1 LGKRQKLKNA
11 RKIGLVALV
20 AATYAMVAGGPFGL
34 EEIVQNNGYTGALLI
49 ICFTPLL
56 WALPTTL
63 MVSELASALP
73 ETGGYYVWVCRA
85 LGPFWG
91 FQESWLT
98 FMGSIF
104 DMALYPILFS
114 TYLAHLVP
122 ALGRGFIPFTM
133 GAVMIATCVAM
144 NLLGTSFVGRGS
156 IIFVLALLAPFGFLV
171 WWGFSSLHLGA
182 AQANLTKPDLFGG
195 ILIAMWNYMGWDN
208 ASTIAGDVQDARR
221 TYTRAMSI
229 SLIVVVLTYIF
240 PILAVAHAGIPASA
254 WETGAWVTFAQRLGG
269 EKLAVFMTAAG
280 VVAALS
286 TFNALVMSLSRLPYA
301 MARDGFLPKVFAKE
315 NARGAPWVAIVV
327 CATFWA
333 LATVMG
339 FEATVM
345 LDVLMTG
352 LSILLEFAA
361 LIALR
366 IKEPNLARPF
376 RVSGG
381 LTGVVLLSIPP
392 AALIVIT
399 CARNHA
405 ERIGPVNAFTIGL
418 GLVLLGVASYLFGK
432 RRMADR

>member
-1 LGKRQKLKNA
+1 
-11 RKIGLVALV
+11 
-20 AATYAMVAGGPFGL
+20 
-34 EEIVQNNGYTGALLI
+34 
-49 ICFTPLL
+49 
-56 WALPTTL
+56 

-98 FMGSIF
+98 FVGSIF

-114 TYLAHLVP
+114 TYLAHLLP
-122 ALGRGFIPFTM
+122 ALGKGLIPFVL
-133 GAVMIATCVAM
+133 GALMIAACVAM

-156 IIFVLALLAPFGFLV
+156 IVFVLALLVPFGFLV
-171 WWGFSSLHLGA
+171 WYGFSSSQLGA
-182 AQANLTKPDLFGG
+182 APAPLTKPDLLGG

-208 ASTIAGDVQDARR
+208 GSTIAGDVKDAHR

-229 SLIVVVLTYIF
+229 SLLFVVFTYALPIV
-240 PILAVAHAGIPASA
+240 AVEHAGIPSSA
-254 WETGAWVTFAQRLGG
+254 WETGSWVTFAGRLGG
-269 EKLAVFMTAAG
+269 EKLAVLMTAAG

-286 TFNALVMSLSRLPYA
+286 TFNTLVMSLSRLPYA

-327 CATFWA
+327 CAAFWA
-333 LATVMG
+333 SATVMG

-345 LDVLMTG
+345 LDVLLTG

-381 LTGVVLLSIPP
+381 YAGVILLSIPP
-392 AALIVIT
+392 AALIVIS

-405 ERIGPVNAFTIGL
+405 ERIGAVNDLTL
-418 GLVLLGVASYLFGK
+418 GLFLALLGLAFYFWGK
-432 RRMADR
+432 RQRAAR

>member
-1 LGKRQKLKNA
+1 MDELKHA

-20 AATYAMVAGGPFGL
+20 TATYSMVAGGPFGL
-34 EEIVQNNGYTGALLI
+34 EEIVGTNGYTGALLI
-49 ICFTPLL
+49 LCITPLL

-73 ETGGYYVWVCRA
+73 ETGGYFVWVNRA

-98 FMGSIF
+98 FVGSIF

-122 ALGRGFIPFTM
+122 SLGKGFTPLILGAL
-133 GAVMIATCVAM
+133 MIAACVAM

-156 IIFVLALLAPFGFLV
+156 IVFVLALLAPFGLLV
-171 WWGFSSLHLGA
+171 WCGFSSAHLGVA
-182 AQANLTKPDLFGG
+182 PTHLTKTDLLGG

-208 ASTIAGDVQDARR
+208 ASTIAGDVNDARR
-221 TYTRAMSI
+221 TYARAMTI
-229 SLIVVVLTYIF
+229 ALTVVVLTYIV
-240 PILAVAHAGIPASA
+240 PIVAVAHAGIPSSA
-254 WETGAWVTFAQRLGG
+254 WETGSWVTFAGRLGG
-269 EKLAVFMTAAG
+269 QKLALFMTAAG

-286 TFNALVMSLSRLPYA
+286 TFNTLVMSLSRLPYA

-315 NARGAPWVAIVV
+315 NARGAPWVAIIV
-327 CATFWA
+327 CATFWG
-333 LATVMG
+333 LAMVLG
-339 FEATVM
+339 FEATVL
-345 LDVLMTG
+345 LDVLITG

-376 RVSGG
+376 RVRGG
-381 LTGVVLLSIPP
+381 YAGVILLSIPP
-392 AALIVIT
+392 AALIVIS

-405 ERIGPVNAFTIGL
+405 QRIGPVNALTIGL
-418 GLVLLGVASYLFGK
+418 CLVLLGVAFYFYGI
-432 RRMADR
+432 RRRATP